1 MVDLSTI
8 ESFLASLK
16 AASTISR
23 ELIDLVS
30 SKDAS
35 EKISEINAKI
45 LEAQGLALRT
55 QADQF
60 TLSKKVSELEEELEN
75 LKDFRREKQ
84 KYELTAVGDT
94 AFVYASKPV
103 IDSGEST
110 PHWLCST
117 CCDQNRKSILQFQN
131 RDILTIRLDVWKCH
145 VCQAEI
151 RVRGGTHP
159 QVHQAG

>member
-60 TLSKKVSELEEELEN
+60 C
-75 LKDFRREKQ
+75 Q
-84 KYELTAVGDT
+84 
-94 AFVYASKPV
+94 
-103 IDSGEST
+103 
-110 PHWLCST
+110 
-117 CCDQNRKSILQFQN
+117 RK
-131 RDILTIRLDVWKCH
+131 
-145 VCQAEI
+145 
-151 RVRGGTHP
+151 
-159 QVHQAG
+159 